1 VPRSPTVLAV
11 DDLAFVSCDS
21 PIQSYSVGAVILAVQ
36 LPEHEAE
43 LSATAY
49 DNM

>member
-1 VPRSPTVLAV
+1 M
-11 DDLAFVSCDS
+11 DDLGLVSS
-21 PIQSYSVGAVILAVQ
+21 VSLIQSYSVGAIILAVQ
-36 LPEHEAE
+36 WSELEAE

>member
-1 VPRSPTVLAV
+1 M
-11 DDLAFVSCDS
+11 DDLAFVSCVS
-21 PIQSYSVGAVILAVQ
+21 LIQSYSVGAVILAVQ
-36 LPEHEAE
+36 WPEHEAV